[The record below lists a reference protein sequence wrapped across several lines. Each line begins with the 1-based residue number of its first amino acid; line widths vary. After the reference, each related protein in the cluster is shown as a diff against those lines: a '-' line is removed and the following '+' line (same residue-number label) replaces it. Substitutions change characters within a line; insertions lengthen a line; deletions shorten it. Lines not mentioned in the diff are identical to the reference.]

1 VLGLGGSLGLAGN
14 KGPGGKGGPGQG
26 TGTQGRGNPAPEK
39 ATEATLTPDRAP
51 GRISQGGVIVGQ
63 LWTRGPAP
71 KGEAKVEY
79 AEAVRAAAET
89 AADAVERE
97 DIPREYQD
105 TVRAYFE
112 GLQPGE
118 KGPR

>member
-1 VLGLGGSLGLAGN
+1 MLGRGGSSSLARGR
-14 KGPGGKGGPGQG
+14 GGGQGGPGQG
-26 TGTQGRGNPAPEK
+26 GGGTGRGNPAPEK
-39 ATEATLTPDRAP
+39 ATDATFTPDRAP
-51 GRISQGGVIVGQ
+51 GRISPGGVIVGQ

-79 AEAVRAAAET
+79 AEAVRAAAE
-89 AADAVERE
+89 AASDAVERE
-97 DIPREYQD
+97 AIPREYQD
-105 TVRAYFE
+105 AVRGYFE